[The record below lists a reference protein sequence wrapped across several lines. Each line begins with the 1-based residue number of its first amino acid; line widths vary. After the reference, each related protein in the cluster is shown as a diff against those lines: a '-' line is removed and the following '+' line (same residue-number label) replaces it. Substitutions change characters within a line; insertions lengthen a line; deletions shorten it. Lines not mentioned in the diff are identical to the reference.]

1 VTQELYQFHPATIHT
16 QTKADRQ
23 IVANFS
29 TKAKQHRN
37 GYLGLE
43 LSRPPENQDL
53 WAGAATPKQEPN
65 QNLRTKQR
73 RWGSQAEK
81 WIEPRQ
87 WKTGAGGMSQQDL
100 AQEKLLALKKTS
112 RVVDLRNGTSCRMDK
127 ASRKFSSRTGAINN

>member
-1 VTQELYQFHPATIHT
+1 MIPASPCNK
-16 QTKADRQ
+16 TKAIRQ

-29 TKAKQHRN
+29 AKAKQHGN

-53 WAGAATPKQEPN
+53 WAGAATPKQELN

-73 RWGSQAEK
+73 RWGSQTEK
-81 WIEPRQ
+81 WIEPKQ
-87 WKTGAGGMSQQDL
+87 WKTAAGGTGQQDL

-112 RVVDLRNGTSCRMDK
+112 RAVDLRNGTCCRMDK
-127 ASRKFSSRTGAINN
+127 ASRKFSSCTGAINNQQS